1 MWQLLWQLLWQLM
14 WQLLWHRNWQ
24 KEVHPTPVL
33 QECCK
38 QQRSLF
44 SLSSS
49 FRQLIVNMFTK
60 ISQMTGFEPRTSGI
74 GSHRYTNWATT
85 TAQYRYNIKNWRT
98 LTYLTKLLTLRSQK
112 FRLFDVPASMRTGLA
127 HPRCTWWRTSRL
139 NRSQKSKIRNFKKIF
154 LFNFFYIL
162 LFKLTQNKLLIEFV
176 WTKLTTFLL
185 DSSHFKYLIWPNR
198 IKAQF
203 RPVCQTFY
211 HLLRST
217 HLYLSLN
224 RNIFRFFD
232 RKWLLL
238 VRPPSSIYLNCPVE
252 PKRYA
257 CVLRQTLALL
267 NLS

>member
-154 LFNFFYIL
+154 SFFNWICLNEIDNSFARFESLQVFNLTKSYKSSIQTSLPNIL
-162 LFKLTQNKLLIEFV
+162 
-176 WTKLTTFLL
+176 
-185 DSSHFKYLIWPNR
+185 SSSSFNTP
-198 IKAQF
+198 
-203 RPVCQTFY
+203 
-211 HLLRST
+211 
-217 HLYLSLN
+217 LSL
-224 RNIFRFFD
+224 
-232 RKWLLL
+232 
-238 VRPPSSIYLNCPVE
+238 SH
-252 PKRYA
+252 
-257 CVLRQTLALL
+257 
-267 NLS
+267 